1 MRYLPSKTE
10 KVLQTIIQFQS
21 KNGYSPSITELK
33 TIIGNKSTRGIVL
46 QLEKLQK
53 LGYIQREKNS
63 RRAIKILS
71 KPIKVNKETMINVP
85 VIGEIRA
92 GYGALAEQN
101 IEGYKKIP
109 LLLAKGRKDVFILR
123 VKGTSMLKA
132 GINPGDLAI
141 IAPQSTANNGD
152 IVVAFDP
159 DDETTTLKRFK
170 RLQDYVMLLPETDD
184 PAYQPRIGKQFAI
197 QGKFIDLF
205 RKN

>member
-10 KVLQTIIQFQS
+10 KVLQIIIQFQS

-46 QLEKLQK
+46 QLDKLQK

-71 KPIKVNKETMINVP
+71 KPTRINKETMINVP

-92 GYGALAEQN
+92 GYNALAEQN
-101 IEGYKKIP
+101 IEGYEKIP
-109 LLLAKGRKDVFILR
+109 LLLAKGRRDVFILR

-141 IAPQSTANNGD
+141 IAPQNSANNGD

-159 DDETTTLKRFK
+159 DDETATLKRFK
-170 RLQDYVMLLPETDD
+170 RLQDYVMLLPESDD
-184 PAYQPRIGKQFAI
+184 PAYQPKIGKQFAI
-197 QGKFIDLF
+197 QGRFIDLL
-205 RKN
+205 RKG

>member
-1 MRYLPSKTE
+1 MQYLLSKTE
-10 KVLQTIIQFQS
+10 KVLQTIIQFQN

-46 QLEKLQK
+46 QLDKLQR

-63 RRAIKILS
+63 RRAIKILR
-71 KPIKVNKETMINVP
+71 KPTKINKETMINVP
-85 VIGEIRA
+85 ILGEIRA
-92 GYGALAEQN
+92 GYGSLAEQS

-109 LLLAKGRKDVFILR
+109 LLLAKGQRDVFILR

-141 IAPQSTANNGD
+141 IASQNSDNNGD

-159 DDETTTLKRFK
+159 DDETATLKRFK
-170 RLQDYVMLLPETDD
+170 RLQDYVMLLPESDD
-184 PAYQPRIGKQFAI
+184 PAYQPKIGKQFVI
-197 QGKFIDLF
+197 QGKFIDLL